1 MGLIFFHWAQKLRYS
16 TFNFLCIRGAT
27 KVLGSWTPLMNT
39 SFLIDFFFKNDFM
52 LKISMMIMWFCIW
65 CQMFLCSSTAQNSEG
80 INGEHLVDVLPVFQV
95 KRSPPLHARVSE
107 SAVYCAGGLWRTYL
121 DAHRRT
127 SASEHRSHVS
137 SEASSASSDS
147 DSADLQMRSSRK
159 SSAPAVLTRQM
170 SFGSYRSTPAGSKH
184 QPFPQRKSLRKSET
198 ARRLGL
204 YASL

>member
-1 MGLIFFHWAQKLRYS
+1 MKP
-16 TFNFLCIRGAT
+16 C
-27 KVLGSWTPLMNT
+27 
-39 SFLIDFFFKNDFM
+39 
-52 LKISMMIMWFCIW
+52 C
-65 CQMFLCSSTAQNSEG
+65 CSSPMCSDVWGEMRTDHSDQTSVEMDIALLKEQYNSIRDQQRRQTQVLCFKTAQNSEG
-80 INGEHLVDVLPVFQV
+80 IDGEHLVDVLPVFQV
-95 KRSPPLHARVSE
+95 KRSPPTHARVSE
-107 SAVYCAGGLWRTYL
+107 SAVYCAGGLWRTHL